1 MSRAVGKPVRVQ
13 WMRADEHIW
22 EPKGPQMLMTIRAA
36 VNDQN
41 KITGWDFA
49 GRTFAWT
56 EAQGTPQLGERQLGQ
71 KNTAPYPANP
81 VGGGA
86 ARQFYDIP
94 NQKVVASYIPW
105 PQEDPTPLRTNPL
118 RSPGEP
124 AGWYATESFIDEIAS
139 ALGVDPVQFRMS
151 HLTGDQR
158 AAELLRATVAKAEW
172 KERPSPAPAFSGTKT
187 AGRGVALVNRGNTL
201 VAAVA
206 EVEVDRSNG
215 NVSVKKVTMGFDC
228 GLIINPDGLRFQIE
242 GNIVQGVSR
251 ALYEEV
257 RFDATGVKSVDWRT
271 YPVITFRNLPE
282 TEIVLMN
289 RPEMPA
295 YGAGEPGVVPVPG
308 AIANAIFDAVGVR
321 LRQAPFTPQR
331 VLEGLKTKTSQRV

>member
-1 MSRAVGKPVRVQ
+1 MDAAFAQAHKTFEATYHWPFQNHGMMLPSCAIADVRGDKVTIWTGAQGPFTTRDRVSDMLSVPKRNVDVIYIESAGCYGRLTSDDAAEDAVLMSRAVGKPVRVQ
-13 WMRADEHIW
+13 WMRADEHVW

-36 VNDQN
+36 VNDQG
-41 KITGWDFA
+41 KLTGWDFA

-71 KNTAPYPANP
+71 KNTAPYPASP

-139 ALGVDPVQFRMS
+139 ALGADPVQFRLS
-151 HLTGDQR
+151 HLSGDQR

-172 KERPSPAPAFSGTKT
+172 KERPLAGAGLERAESRGKRRGPRQSRQHAC
-187 AGRGVALVNRGNTL
+187 GRGGGGRGGSF
-201 VAAVA
+201 
-206 EVEVDRSNG
+206 ERKCD
-215 NVSVKKVTMGFDC
+215 VKKVTMG
-228 GLIINPDGLRFQIE
+228 LI
-242 GNIVQGVSR
+242 
-251 ALYEEV
+251 
-257 RFDATGVKSVDWRT
+257 
-271 YPVITFRNLPE
+271 
-282 TEIVLMN
+282 
-289 RPEMPA
+289 
-295 YGAGEPGVVPVPG
+295 AG
-308 AIANAIFDAVGVR
+308 
-321 LRQAPFTPQR
+321 
-331 VLEGLKTKTSQRV
+331 